1 MATPAA
7 AQKREPAPA
16 ASPATS
22 TVSAEA
28 RAVHEAAT
36 PIDLHSDTTK
46 FLARGYDIWKR
57 HEPSWLVRGIGGHV
71 DIPRMREG
79 NLCGQFF
86 SMWTFPKPEAGCFA
100 EVNRQIDAYRKKRQ
114 ESQPREPSA
123 GCVFK
128 NPPQDSAGRLHMQ
141 EAIERPSSSR
151 NSWAMSK
158 FMRSPA

>member
-7 AQKREPAPA
+7 AEKSESAPA
-16 ASPATS
+16 AP

-28 RAVHEAAT
+28 LAVHRAAT

-100 EVNRQIDAYRKKRQ
+100 EVNRQIDALIQ
-114 ESQPREPSA
+114 AAAEQPGLRLPSGMDRA
-123 GCVFK
+123 LV
-128 NPPQDSAGRLHMQ
+128 
-141 EAIERPSSSR
+141 EA
-151 NSWAMSK
+151 
-158 FMRSPA
+158 